1 MFRVQNTSENF
12 YHNTLKKELTV
23 ISFLLVRHGDQLE
36 RRGINYLKLGKQ
48 SNHARWRHSLDI
60 KNAGKFLLSCLSCKE
75 TLFFQTI

>member
-48 SNHARWRHSLDI
+48 SNHVFGDI
-60 KNAGKFLLSCLSCKE
+60 L
-75 TLFFQTI
+75 